1 MHEAALYLCS
11 VFCSRS
17 PVQLSTV
24 SYCVWSAEHA
34 PNCIPS
40 TLRVII
46 NAMTKLMTY
55 LLSKSLIAPASFD
68 VADTILD
75 SLGTTL

>member
-24 SYCVWSAEHA
+24 SHCVWSAEHT
-34 PNCIPS
+34 PL

-55 LLSKSLIAPASFD
+55 LLLKSLIAPASFD